1 MTIGIVARGKGA
13 GAALVNS
20 LRGIEHVAE
29 GAIGGF
35 VSLIVIDANNKP
47 TLFECQT
54 GGVSELF
61 AADNSKHKDRNNSDV
76 NIGSS
81 VLQLPTELLESNR
94 AALISSGP
102 HRPSP
107 LKRFLAWDTRGNLVT
122 GHRFP
127 QTPTDDGTPLNQKVL
142 EVIQEYGADS
152 SILNTLLTE
161 NAELDAGYVLI
172 DAKGMIFQGDTER
185 VKARGDTANARISC
199 EGYSFGITM
208 NSIYPKQIIVDLL
221 CEKLKQTLSAEQPTT
236 ITVDTKAVILISF
249 EKRVEINIAKRVTH
263 IYTPEKCWFKTSS
276 EGALLE
282 TGTLITQHGKP
293 VGRILEEP
301 YVVAANGQIMTL
313 SGEKE
318 IILHHDLLD

>member
-20 LRGIEHVAE
+20 LHGIEHVAE

-35 VSLIVIDANNKP
+35 VSLIVIDANNKS

-76 NIGSS
+76 NIGRSL
-81 VLQLPTELLESNR
+81 LQLPTELLESNR

-107 LKRFLAWDTRGNLVT
+107 LKRFLAWDTLGNLVT

-127 QTPTDDGTPLNQKVL
+127 QTPTDDGTALNQKVL

-152 SILNTLLTE
+152 SILNTLLNE
-161 NAELDAGYVLI
+161 NAKLDAGYVLI
-172 DAKGMIFQGDTER
+172 DAKGTIFQGDTLR
-185 VKARGDTANARISC
+185 VKARGDTANALISR
-199 EGYSFGITM
+199 EEYAFGITL

-221 CEKLKQTLSAEQPTT
+221 CEKLKQELSTEQSAT
-236 ITVDTKAVILISF
+236 ITVDTNAVILISL
-249 EKRVEINIAKRVTH
+249 EKRVEINVAKRVTH
-263 IYTPEKCWFKTSS
+263 IYTPEKYWFKASS

-282 TGTLITQHGKP
+282 TGTLITQGGKP

-301 YVVAANGQIMTL
+301 YVVAGNGQIMTL
-313 SGEKE
+313 SGEQE
-318 IILHHDLLD
+318 IVLRHDPFD